1 MAVIPTQDNKYGIRI
16 LKVQDP
22 DNKDRYK
29 DTARLVNLK
38 TGAEIPEDEP
48 VFLFRAKDMLAAG
61 ALDYY
66 ATKCLE
72 LGLDEQARAVQQRV
86 REFLRFEDENETR
99 VGTPTP

>member
-16 LKVQDP
+16 LKVPHP
-22 DNKDRYK
+22 DKPDTYQ

-38 TGAEIPEDEP
+38 TGVEIPEDEP

-61 ALDYY
+61 VIEYY
-66 ATKCLE
+66 AANCLD
-72 LGLDEQARAVQQRV
+72 LGLDEQALAVQERV
-86 REFLRFEDENETR
+86 REFRRFEDENETR